1 MALRIEFMIHFFSK
15 DRQRSVCDP
24 SEMNWCFVELGLGTG
39 KSELSGRMNW
49 NFTRLA
55 SSSMENLS
63 SFIMNLCYHLQ
74 VRKKT
79 WALPS
84 WKTIAKTAQ
93 KNRVFMLHC
102 EYVRWSRSRGY
113 PLLSKS
119 TTVINKKRWRHK
131 LLTHSCSGRRRQC
144 NIISVRLYRR
154 SLHRVPRTAL
164 SLSKISMSK
173 EKSLIYLMEQRTKC
187 AEEWR
192 WSTPWLGVTYARIQ
206 FF

>member
-24 SEMNWCFVELGLGTG
+24 SERNWCFVELGLGTG
-39 KSELSGRMNW
+39 KSELSCRMNW

-93 KNRVFMLHC
+93 KNRIFMLHC

-119 TTVINKKRWRHK
+119 TTVKKK
-131 LLTHSCSGRRRQC
+131 KKGEDTSCLRIAVREGGGSV
-144 NIISVRLYRR
+144 IS
-154 SLHRVPRTAL
+154 SLFVSIEDHFTACQ
-164 SLSKISMSK
+164 
-173 EKSLIYLMEQRTKC
+173 EQPFLWVKC

-206 FF
+206 FFFSSLFS